1 MQTVAF
7 LTPEYPL
14 SGLGYTGGIGTSIK
28 NLADYYIHHQIRVVI
43 FIYGSD
49 KDLVEVKEDKTFVF
63 IRQLRWVGLGW
74 WFNRLRIQK
83 VVNSWI
89 EKENIELI
97 EVPDWTGISAFVR
110 FNCFTVLKLHGTDTY
125 FCHLEGRK
133 VKLKNFWFE
142 KSAFKNA
149 DHIIAVSDFAG
160 KKSCELFG
168 VQRSYEVI
176 HNGIDLDNFKASDT
190 DSQKSES
197 PVILYFGSLIRKK
210 GVLEIPEIV
219 NRVSEKIPKV
229 RLILAGND
237 AFDIQTGASSTWHL
251 MKLKFSLPLLPNVD
265 YLGLIKFTEISK
277 LIDQADVCIFP
288 SFAEAFPVSWL
299 EAMAMGK
306 ALVSSNIGW
315 SPEVILTKEAGLTAD
330 PTDHEDFAKKII
342 SILQN
347 STLKK
352 QLQLG
357 ARSCVKE
364 NFLIENIGA
373 QHIKLLN
380 SKKQRRK

>member
-14 SGLGYTGGIGTSIK
+14 SGIAYTGGIGTSIK
-28 NLADYYIHHQIRVVI
+28 NLADYYILHQIRVVI
-43 FIYGSD
+43 FIYGGE
-49 KDLVEVKEDKTFVF
+49 KDRVELKEGKTFVF
-63 IRQLRWVGLGW
+63 IKRLRWVGLGW
-74 WFNRLRIQK
+74 WINRLRIQK

-89 EKENIELI
+89 EKEKIELI

-149 DHIIAVSDFAG
+149 DHIIAVSDFVG

-168 VQRSYEVI
+168 VQRFYEVI
-176 HNGIDLDNFKASDT
+176 HNGINLDDFKVLNGN
-190 DSQKSES
+190 SQKNGI
-197 PVILYFGSLIRKK
+197 PIILYFGSIIRKK
-210 GVLEIPEIV
+210 GLLEIPEII
-219 NRVSEKIPKV
+219 NRVGEKIPKV

-237 AFDIQTGASSTWHL
+237 AFDIQTGTSSTWDL
-251 MKLKFSLPLLPNVD
+251 MKPKFSVCVLPNVE
-265 YLGLIKFTEISK
+265 YVGYIKFPEIPK
-277 LIDQADVCIFP
+277 IINQADVCIFP

-315 SPEVILTKEAGLTAD
+315 SPEVFLTEESGLTSD

-342 SILQN
+342 AILQDPI
-347 STLKK
+347 LKER
-352 QLQLG
+352 LQVG
-357 ARSCVKE
+357 ARSCVRD

-380 SKKQRRK
+380 SKMHQRK

>member
-7 LTPEYPL
+7 LTPEYPRA
-14 SGLGYTGGIGTSIK
+14 GLGYTGGIGTSIK
-28 NLADYYIHHQIRVVI
+28 NLADYYINHQIRVII
-43 FIYGSD
+43 FVYGSD
-49 KDLVEVKEDKTFVF
+49 KDLVEEKEGKTFVF
-63 IRQLRWVGLGW
+63 IKQVRRMGLGW
-74 WFNRLRIQK
+74 WVNRQHIQK
-83 VVNSWI
+83 VVNTWV
-89 EKENIELI
+89 EKEKIKMIEI
-97 EVPDWTGISAFVR
+97 PDWTGISAFIR
-110 FNCFTVLKLHGTDTY
+110 FDCLMVLKLHGSDTY
-125 FCHLEGRK
+125 FCHLDGRK

-149 DHIIAVSDFAG
+149 DHVVAVSDFVG

-168 VQRSYEVI
+168 VTRPYEVI
-176 HNGIDLDNFKASDT
+176 HNGIDLDKFEASNP
-190 DSQKSES
+190 DSGNSEN

-219 NRVSEKIPKV
+219 NRVSEEIPNV

-237 AFDIQTGASSTWHL
+237 ASDILTGSPSTWNL
-251 MKLKFSLPLLPNVD
+251 MKLKFSPALYPNVN
-265 YLGLIKFTEISK
+265 YLGLVKFEEIAT

-306 ALVSSNIGW
+306 AIVTSDIGW
-315 SPEVILTKEAGLTAD
+315 SREVILTEDAGLTAH

-342 SILQN
+342 SILKN
-347 STLKK
+347 SSVKK
-352 QLQLG
+352 RLQIG

-364 NFLIENIGA
+364 NFQIDNIGA

-380 SKKQRRK
+380 SKKQSRP